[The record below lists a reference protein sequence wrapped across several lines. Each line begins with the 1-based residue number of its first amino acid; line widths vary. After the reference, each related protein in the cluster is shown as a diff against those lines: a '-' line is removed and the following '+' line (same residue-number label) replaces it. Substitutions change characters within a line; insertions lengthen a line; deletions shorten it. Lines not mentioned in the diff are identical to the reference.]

1 MKKYKNHY
9 PLVLDIVFY
18 LADENCDEVKN
29 QDGTIKEFRVKDS
42 VRFKPLEYLCED
54 LDVNQLE
61 EINKKEVA

>member
-1 MKKYKNHY
+1 MSKYKNHY
-9 PLVLDIVFY
+9 PLVLDVIFY
-18 LADENCDEVKN
+18 LADENGNEVEN
-29 QDGTIKEFRVKDS
+29 EDGTIKEFKIKDS

>member
-18 LADENCDEVKN
+18 LADENGNEVKN

-54 LDVNQLE
+54 LM
-61 EINKKEVA
+61 

>member
-18 LADENCDEVKN
+18 LADENGDEVKN

-42 VRFKPLEYLCED
+42 VRFKHLEYLCED